1 MSSGSQRAT
10 IVLDV
15 GRSATFRIRAR
26 SKWNVPDLL
35 LTEGCRYD
43 FRATGTW
50 VDLIKKTGPDG
61 YTSQFF
67 TLRLTESRRR
77 SPNENWFCLIGAIDC
92 DPTRQFALG
101 ARRSLTM
108 PASGRLT
115 TFANDLPF
123 MYWNN
128 FGWLTLTVTRT
139 E

>member
-1 MSSGSQRAT
+1 MSSESQRT
-10 IVLDV
+10 TMVLDV
-15 GRSATFRIRAR
+15 GRSATFRVKAR
-26 SKWNVPDLL
+26 SKWNVTDLL
-35 LTEGCRYD
+35 LIEGCRYD
-43 FRATGTW
+43 FRASGRW
-50 VDLIKKTGPDG
+50 VDLIKKTDPDG

-77 SPNENWFCLIGAIDC
+77 SPNENWFCLIGAINR

-128 FGWLTLTVTRT
+128 FGSLTLTITRI